1 MLGYFRM
8 AMVFGLALV
17 VLVSLGCEYLDLD
30 SADEEEKILTP
41 PSVRDIIDDADALGM
56 RPKNLLNRR
65 RSAAKEDLEELYQD
79 RMDDAPTDR
88 AVDRLERQLD
98 RALARLD
105 NNYDQRLERLEQRLE
120 REKEE

>member
-1 MLGYFRM
+1 M
-8 AMVFGLALV
+8 AMVFGCVLVLV
-17 VLVSLGCEYLDLD
+17 VLAGCDYLDTG
-30 SADEEEKILTP
+30 DEEEDILTP
-41 PSVRDIIDDADALGM
+41 PSVSDIIDDADALGM
-56 RPKNLLNRR
+56 RPKNLLQRR
-65 RSAAKEDLEELYQD
+65 RNAAKEDLEELYQD

-120 REKEE
+120 RERED